1 MDNVYMFK
9 KLYSSQLSTEPI
21 HGNRVKTTFRT
32 FTSRAGT
39 DVILRR
45 LKWSDLDDLLGLNNE
60 LIEEE
65 AMIGGDKPVT
75 RDQQVD
81 HHANMMKDVEKGRSV
96 VVIAEANGKAVGMAN
111 ARNRR
116 GRLRHTAGLGV
127 FVRREHRNRGI
138 GSEMTRE
145 IETQARKAGVEVLY
159 LEVYSISPA
168 IELYK
173 RLGYTEYGR
182 LPGGIKYRGGYVDTV
197 SMYKRIVG

>member
-1 MDNVYMFK
+1 M
-9 KLYSSQLSTEPI
+9 L
-21 HGNRVKTTFRT
+21 RT

-39 DVILRR
+39 EVVLRGPR
-45 LKWSDLDDLLGLNNE
+45 WSDLDDLLELHNE

-65 AMIGGDKPVT
+65 AMIGDDKAVT

-81 HHANMMKDVEKGRSV
+81 RHAETMKDVENGRAV
-96 VVIAEANGKAVGMAN
+96 VVIAEANGKAMGMAN
-111 ARNRR
+111 ARNRG

-127 FVRREHRNRGI
+127 FVRRAYRGQGI
-138 GSEMTRE
+138 GSEMMRE
-145 IETQARKAGVEVLY
+145 LETQARKNGVEVLY

-168 IELYK
+168 VELYK

-182 LPGGIKYRGGYVDTV
+182 LLGGIKYRGGYVDTV